1 MEMYKIPIMLIIA
14 FVLLLVVN
22 VIYTAKDYKHN
33 IQHEDCK
40 VALYP
45 NIITLILILAGI
57 ILSLYYCFIIYKQ
70 LH

>member
-1 MEMYKIPIMLIIA
+1 MEMYKIPIMLIVA

-22 VIYTAKDYKHN
+22 VIYTVKDYKHN

-40 VALYP
+40 VALCP
-45 NIITLILILAGI
+45 NIITLILILVGI